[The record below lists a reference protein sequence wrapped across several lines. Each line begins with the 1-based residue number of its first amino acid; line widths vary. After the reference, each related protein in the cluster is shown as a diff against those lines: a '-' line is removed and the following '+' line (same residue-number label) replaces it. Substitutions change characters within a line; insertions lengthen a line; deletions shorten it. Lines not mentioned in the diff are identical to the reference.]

1 LTPAV
6 VTDVL
11 RARLDPLL
19 ECATVER
26 GPMGNAQEVWF
37 VDASAR
43 GGADRQFV
51 LRRSAGGGALEDSE
65 LGLEFTVLGAL
76 AERGFPVPRVHFSE
90 LDSSSLGR
98 PYFVMDRVP
107 GTPVGHVTPED
118 RDSVAR
124 ELGAWLARL
133 HAVDPAELAP
143 TVPRAE
149 GTAAATHLE
158 LARWER
164 VYLRRRPGPV
174 PLLGALLAWLGV
186 HVPADDG
193 PPRLLWGDAGPHNIL
208 VDGPRI
214 TGLLDW
220 ELAHVGD
227 PLEDLGAAVWACLPG
242 TLDPD
247 EVVAGYEHE
256 AGPVDRERLRY
267 FEAFACATRSV
278 MVVAGV
284 DAFLKGEAGPPA
296 AALGQHLLLANLE
309 RAASLLGWARDP
321 GDHATAPALRPDAP
335 EMAAG
340 VARYLRERVLGAV
353 SDPRARRELRNAA
366 ALLDTVAL
374 RAGPDLGDDDLALE
388 DAATRAERERSP
400 ARAGLRSRL
409 LAGLAAQQTMI
420 TPLDDL
426 YRPRG

>member
-1 LTPAV
+1 LTPAE
-6 VTDVL
+6 VTEVL

-37 VDASAR
+37 VDTSAP
-43 GGADRQFV
+43 GGAYRQFV

-65 LGLEFTVLGAL
+65 LGLEFTVLAAL
-76 AERGFPVPRVHFSE
+76 AERRFPVPRVYFSE
-90 LDSSSLGR
+90 LDSSSLAR

-107 GTPVGHVTPED
+107 GTPVGHVSPED
-118 RDSVAR
+118 RASVAR
-124 ELGAWLARL
+124 ELGGWLARL

-143 TVPRAE
+143 AVARPE
-149 GTAAATHLE
+149 DTAAATRHE
-158 LARWER
+158 LARWEK

-186 HVPADDG
+186 HVPADDA
-193 PPRLLWGDAGPHNIL
+193 PPRLLWGDAGPHNML
-208 VDGPRI
+208 VEGPRI

-227 PLEDLGAAVWACLPG
+227 PLEDLGAAMWACLPG

-247 EVVAGYEHE
+247 QVVAGYEHE

-267 FEAFACATRSV
+267 FEAFACAIRSV

-309 RAASLLGWARDP
+309 RAAELIGWARDP
-321 GDHATAPALRPDAP
+321 GDHATPPALRPDAS
-335 EMAAG
+335 ETAAG
-340 VARYLRERVLGAV
+340 VARYLRERVVPAA
-353 SDPRARRELRNAA
+353 SDPRARRELRTAA

-374 RAGPDLGDDDLALE
+374 RAGPDHGAQDLALE
-388 DAATRAERERSP
+388 DAATRAERDRSP
-400 ARAGLRSRL
+400 ARTRLRSRL

>member
-1 LTPAV
+1 MTE
-6 VTDVL
+6 VL
-11 RARLDPLL
+11 RARVDPLL

-37 VDASAR
+37 VDTRAR
-43 GGADRQFV
+43 GSEGRRFV

-65 LGLEFTVLGAL
+65 LGLEFTLLAAL
-76 AERGFPVPRVHFSE
+76 AERGFPVPRVYFSE
-90 LDSSSLGR
+90 LDPSSLGR
-98 PYFVMDRVP
+98 PYFLMDRVP
-107 GTPVGHVTPED
+107 GTPVGHISPGE
-118 RDSVAR
+118 RACVAR
-124 ELGAWLARL
+124 ELGTWLARL
-133 HAVDPAELAP
+133 HALEPAALGPALFQP
-143 TVPRAE
+143 E
-149 GTAAATHLE
+149 GTAAATRGE

-174 PLLGALLAWLGV
+174 PLLGALLGWLGV
-186 HVPADDG
+186 HVPVDDNG

-227 PLEDLGAAVWACLPG
+227 PLEDLGAATWACLPG
-242 TLDPD
+242 TLDAA

-256 AGPVDRERLRY
+256 AGLVDRERLRY
-267 FEAFACATRSV
+267 FEALACATRSV

-296 AALGQHLLLANLE
+296 AALGQHLLLENLE
-309 RAASLLGWARDP
+309 RAAALIGWARVP
-321 GDHATAPALRPDAP
+321 GDQAAPPALRPDAS

-340 VARYLRERVLGAV
+340 VARYLREQVV
-353 SDPRARRELRNAA
+353 SVVPDPRARRELRTAA

-374 RAGPDLGDDDLALE
+374 RSGPDLGDEDLALE
-388 DAATRAERERSP
+388 DAAARAERERSP
-400 ARAGLRSRL
+400 ARARLRSRL
-409 LAGLAAQQTMI
+409 LSGLAAQRKMI

-426 YRPRG
+426 YQPKR

>member
-1 LTPAV
+1 
-6 VTDVL
+6 
-11 RARLDPLL
+11 
-19 ECATVER
+19 
-26 GPMGNAQEVWF
+26 MGNAQEVWF
-37 VDASAR
+37 VDASAES
-43 GGADRQFV
+43 GDRRQLV
-51 LRRSAGGGALEDSE
+51 LRRSAGGGALEDTE

-76 AERGFPVPRVHFSE
+76 AERDFPVPRVYFSE
-90 LDSSSLGR
+90 LEASSLGR

-107 GTPVGHVTPED
+107 GTPVGHVSPED
-118 RDSVAR
+118 RASVAR

-133 HAVDPAELAP
+133 HAVEPDELAP
-143 TVPRAE
+143 AAPRPD
-149 GTAAATHLE
+149 GTAAATRGE

-193 PPRLLWGDAGPHNIL
+193 RPRLLWGDAGPHNIL

-247 EVVAGYEHE
+247 QVVDGYERE
-256 AGPVDRERLRY
+256 AGPVDRKRLRY
-267 FEAFACATRSV
+267 FEALACATRSV

-309 RAASLLGWARDP
+309 RAASLIGWKRDP
-321 GDHATAPALRPDAP
+321 GERATPPALRPDAC
-335 EMAAG
+335 ETAAG
-340 VARYLRERVLGAV
+340 VARYLRERIVPGV
-353 SDPRARRELRNAA
+353 SDPRARRELRTAA

-374 RAGPDLGDDDLALE
+374 RAGRDRGAQDLALE

-400 ARAGLRSRL
+400 SRARLRSRL

>member
-1 LTPAV
+1 
-6 VTDVL
+6 
-11 RARLDPLL
+11 
-19 ECATVER
+19 
-26 GPMGNAQEVWF
+26 MGNAQEVWF
-37 VDASAR
+37 VDTCAR
-43 GGADRQFV
+43 GGGGRQFV

-65 LGLEFTVLGAL
+65 LGLEFAVLAAL
-76 AERGFPVPRVHFSE
+76 ADRGVPVPRVYFSE
-90 LDSSSLGR
+90 LDPSSLGR
-98 PYFVMDRVP
+98 PYFVMDRVG
-107 GTPVGHVTPED
+107 GTPVGHISPRE
-118 RDSVAR
+118 RPRVAR

-133 HAVDPAELAP
+133 HELEPAEL
-143 TVPRAE
+143 VPQLPRPD
-149 GTAAATHLE
+149 GTAAATRGE

-174 PLLGALLAWLGV
+174 PLLGALLGWLDV
-186 HVPADDG
+186 HVPADDS

-208 VDGPRI
+208 VDGPHI

-227 PLEDLGAAVWACLPG
+227 PLEDLGAATWACLPG
-242 TLDPD
+242 TLDPAD
-247 EVVAGYEHE
+247 VVAGYEHE

-267 FEAFACATRSV
+267 FEALACATRSV

-309 RAASLLGWARDP
+309 RAAALIGWARIP
-321 GDHATAPALRPDAP
+321 GDQAPPPALRPDAS
-335 EMAAG
+335 ETAAG
-340 VARYLRERVLGAV
+340 VARYLREQVLTAAA
-353 SDPRARRELRNAA
+353 DPRTRRELRTAA

-374 RAGPDLGDDDLALE
+374 RAAPDRGDDDLALE

-400 ARAGLRSRL
+400 ARETLRSRL
-409 LAGLAAQQTMI
+409 LAGLAAQRTMI

>member
-1 LTPAV
+1 
-6 VTDVL
+6 
-11 RARLDPLL
+11 
-19 ECATVER
+19 
-26 GPMGNAQEVWF
+26 MGNAQEVWF
-37 VDASAR
+37 VDASAPGR
-43 GGADRQFV
+43 ADKQFV

-76 AERGFPVPRVHFSE
+76 AERGFPVPRVYFSE
-90 LDSSSLGR
+90 LDASSLGR

-107 GTPVGHVTPED
+107 GTSVGHVPPEE
-118 RDSVAR
+118 RVSVAR

-143 TVPRAE
+143 AVARPEA
-149 GTAAATHLE
+149 TAAATRGE

-214 TGLLDW
+214 TALLDW

-227 PLEDLGAAVWACLPG
+227 PLEDLGAATWACLPG

-256 AGPVDRERLRY
+256 AGPVDHERLRY
-267 FEAFACATRSV
+267 FEALACATRSV

-309 RAASLLGWARDP
+309 RAAALIGWARDP
-321 GDHATAPALRPDAP
+321 EDHVTPPALRPDAS
-335 EMAAG
+335 ETAAG

-353 SDPRARRELRNAA
+353 SDPRARRELRTAA

-374 RAGPDLGDDDLALE
+374 RAGPDLGDEDLALE

-400 ARAGLRSRL
+400 ARARLRSRL
-409 LAGLAAQQTMI
+409 LAGLA
-420 TPLDDL
+420 
-426 YRPRG
+426 